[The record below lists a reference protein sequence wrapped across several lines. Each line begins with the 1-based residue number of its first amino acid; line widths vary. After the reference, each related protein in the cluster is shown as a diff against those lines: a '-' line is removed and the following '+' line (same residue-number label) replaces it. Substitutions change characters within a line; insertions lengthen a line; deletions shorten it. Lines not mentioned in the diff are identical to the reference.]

1 MLPEISAYFR
11 EKLKVFFLTDNLI
24 LNNKVIPIDDT
35 HFKAI
40 ADSYEQKN
48 IAFIDGGQAEIF
60 TGGSLSL
67 SFIRVFAQVM
77 KGKQRV
83 SSRKEEFYVF
93 TTAVYKEGEIWYE
106 GKIFSDGEHF
116 ILEKDL
122 CISSNDASIKSG
134 LERGSITSVAGM
146 ARRLAELKMASIVEA
161 DYVLVDGT
169 LEASS
174 QIEEN
179 YIAALSGK
187 VSALAKTC
195 SLFTTCGN
203 SPIVLLQKLSPLSG
217 SWSYQVDEK
226 NYFVKLNS
234 KAKHVFRFQ
243 GNNKIMPF
251 LVENSHDAVFL
262 GYPYGLLL
270 ADQMARVSN
279 AEKNSLRMKILL
291 REENKEMV
299 SYLQAMNA
307 HEILDGK

>member
-24 LNNKVIPIDDT
+24 LNTKVIPIDDT

-106 GKIFSDGEHF
+106 GKIFSDREHF

-122 CISSNDASIKSG
+122 CLSSNDASIKSG

-146 ARRLAELKMASIVEA
+146 ARRLAELKMASILEA

-243 GNNKIMPF
+243 GNNEIMPF